1 MTDTRIQIVSTII
14 SAKWICPVR
23 PQNTVL
29 EDHSIIIDE
38 NRIIDVIETKK
49 VASLYQTNQHFQLHH
64 HIVTP
69 GLIYLEDLPTIN
81 PLIHGLM
88 TLFGRLKKNGSHLIL
103 SMTGH

>member
-23 PQNTVL
+23 PRNTVL

-49 VASLYQTNQHFQLHH
+49 SHPFIKPINTFSFIIISLRQVL
-64 HIVTP
+64 
-69 GLIYLEDLPTIN
+69 
-81 PLIHGLM
+81 
-88 TLFGRLKKNGSHLIL
+88 
-103 SMTGH
+103 

>member
-1 MTDTRIQIVSTII
+1 MTDTRIQLVSTII

-49 VASLYQTNQHFQLHH
+49 SRIPLSNQSTLSASSSYRYAWSYKCTYTCCDEF
-64 HIVTP
+64 I
-69 GLIYLEDLPTIN
+69 
-81 PLIHGLM
+81 
-88 TLFGRLKKNGSHLIL
+88 
-103 SMTGH
+103 